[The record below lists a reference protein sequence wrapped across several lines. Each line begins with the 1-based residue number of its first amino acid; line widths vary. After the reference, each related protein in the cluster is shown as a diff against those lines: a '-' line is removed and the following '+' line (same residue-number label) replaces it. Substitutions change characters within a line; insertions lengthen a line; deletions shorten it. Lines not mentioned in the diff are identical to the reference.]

1 MKKRWKKCCLKKN
14 GSTIK
19 LMLFSVCSFVLMYN
33 WCNTQKINKL
43 NSFKFTNFQQKTTNF
58 IHIDL
63 NFLPGEKENSSN
75 SLFITKL
82 SSLNNQANIW
92 NTNIHLKKRTN
103 KLYYPRRLYL
113 I

>member
-1 MKKRWKKCCLKKN
+1 MLFEKKY

-43 NSFKFTNFQQKTTNF
+43 NSFIFTNFQQKTTNF

-82 SSLNNQANIW
+82 SSLNNQANIR
-92 NTNIHLKKRTN
+92 NKQTFTLKNAPSNCIT
-103 KLYYPRRLYL
+103 LGDF